1 MARFYI
7 ISVLL
12 SFFSGIVMVL
22 LLIQQKLFEALFFI
36 LFSFTIIAL
45 NEKTGAFERLINARI
60 RRKLKILA
68 LWSFFLLILIL
79 LFLTLR

>member
-36 LFSFTIIAL
+36 FFSFTIIAL